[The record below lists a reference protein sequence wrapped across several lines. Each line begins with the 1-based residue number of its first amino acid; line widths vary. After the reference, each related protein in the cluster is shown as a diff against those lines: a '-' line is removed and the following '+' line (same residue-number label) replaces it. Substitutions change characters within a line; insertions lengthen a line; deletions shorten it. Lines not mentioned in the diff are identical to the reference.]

1 MRGFQQVG
9 NRVRTDGQQVTNAA
23 KEIADRKTF
32 EHQSYRVR
40 ATEEGQVG
48 YAFQRAGEQIEH

>member
-1 MRGFQQVG
+1 M
-9 NRVRTDGQQVTNAA
+9 TNAA